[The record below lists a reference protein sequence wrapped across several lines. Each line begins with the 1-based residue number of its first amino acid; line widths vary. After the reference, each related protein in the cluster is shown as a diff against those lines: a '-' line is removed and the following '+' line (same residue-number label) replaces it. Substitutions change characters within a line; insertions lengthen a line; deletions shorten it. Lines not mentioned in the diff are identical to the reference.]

1 LPIILKSRDEISV
14 MREAGQILAETL
26 EVVVARVRPGL
37 VEKELDEVARREF
50 KKRGVTPTFLNYGQ
64 PPYPAT
70 ICVSVNDEIVHGIP
84 GEREIK
90 DGDVVSI
97 DIGCTYKGFVADM
110 AVTVAA
116 GDVAPEAQRLIEVT
130 RDALWRGIGAA
141 RGGARAWVVAPGPN
155 SSAILAN
162 RLLKEGAEV
171 SWLAEMTPVGSR
183 GWSYPAGSLYVRNV
197 AADKMRAL
205 VTGLGL
211 GGEEATR
218 SDESALRGKT
228 ARLRAPR
235 VGLYQPW
242 TASMDEGWTRWLLE
256 QYEFSY
262 ATLHNADLKAGKLGE
277 KFDVI
282 IFPGDR
288 DKKDIVEGNTRKWTP
303 EQYKGGIGEE
313 GLKALEQF
321 VRGGGTLVLL
331 DESAELA
338 LESWAVPVK
347 NALKGVKSEDFACP
361 GSLLK
366 ILVDT
371 NHPVAYGMRPES
383 SAMFGGSPA
392 FDLAPGFS
400 YTDVKVIAR
409 YPATNPLQ
417 SGWIRGDEYLQN
429 RIAAAEVGYDK
440 GRIILIGF
448 RAQFRAQPHNTFK
461 LLFNAL
467 HYAAAA
473 KP

>member
-1 LPIILKSRDEISV
+1 
-14 MREAGQILAETL
+14 M
-26 EVVVARVRPGL
+26 
-37 VEKELDEVARREF
+37 
-50 KKRGVTPTFLNYGQ
+50 
-64 PPYPAT
+64 
-70 ICVSVNDEIVHGIP
+70 
-84 GEREIK
+84 
-90 DGDVVSI
+90 
-97 DIGCTYKGFVADM
+97 
-110 AVTVAA
+110 
-116 GDVAPEAQRLIEVT
+116 
-130 RDALWRGIGAA
+130 
-141 RGGARAWVVAPGPN
+141 
-155 SSAILAN
+155 
-162 RLLKEGAEV
+162 
-171 SWLAEMTPVGSR
+171 
-183 GWSYPAGSLYVRNV
+183 
-197 AADKMRAL
+197 
-205 VTGLGL
+205 
-211 GGEEATR
+211 
-218 SDESALRGKT
+218 
-228 ARLRAPR
+228 
-235 VGLYQPW
+235 
-242 TASMDEGWTRWLLE
+242 
-256 QYEFSY
+256 
-262 ATLHNADLKAGKLGE
+262 
-277 KFDVI
+277 
-282 IFPGDR
+282 
-288 DKKDIVEGNTRKWTP
+288 
-303 EQYKGGIGEE
+303 
-313 GLKALEQF
+313 KALEQF

-331 DESAELA
+331 DRSAELA

-383 SAMFGGSPA
+383 SALFSGSPA